1 MSVGSIGYA
10 GYTEYTANYIAK
22 QAAAA
27 SKSSFSGAVENSE
40 AAAKTG
46 KVTESAVTAY
56 KRKHPEDAAHV
67 DGQVKAGKKVLEK
80 NGATDVSRE
89 DMTME
94 EYKQFFT
101 ALMDSIPRDPS
112 QKNDV
117 EIWSISEKGW
127 EQMKN
132 DPEYEAWVLGYTS
145 ENRSVYIPF
154 ASWPGYSPNF
164 CTEKFGDSIEQHI
177 GQTVPMHT
185 GSSKKAGSAD
195 EESWWVKRQKRLKEL
210 LEEQEK
216 RAREQDALN
225 RNAMEKAL
233 LQERMASSA
242 RLKQFLTDGVMGD
255 KMTAFQTG
263 YFSAA
268 VSTYE
273 SVMELFSNSVGGG
286 KV

>member
-1 MSVGSIGYA
+1 MSVGSIGYV

-22 QAAAA
+22 QATAA
-27 SKSSFSGAVENSE
+27 SKSSFSGAVERSE

-56 KRKHPEDAAHV
+56 KRKHPEDAPHV
-67 DGQVKAGKKVLEK
+67 DGQVRAGKKVLEK

-154 ASWPGYSPNF
+154 ASWPGYSPCF

-177 GQTVPMHT
+177 GQNVPMSI
-185 GSSKKAGSAD
+185 GGSKKTNSLE
-195 EESWWVKRQKRLKEL
+195 EESWWVKRQKRLKKL

-233 LQERMASSA
+233 LQEQMANSA
-242 RLKQFLTDGVMGD
+242 RLKWFLTDGVMGD
-255 KMTAFQTG
+255 EMTAFQTG
-263 YFSAA
+263 HYSAA

-273 SVMELFSNSVGGG
+273 SIMNLFSKSVTSG